1 MAPYTSFLLNGILG
15 EVGGPLVPSN
25 RSVISTPFRQPAK
38 PLPLDLLRNCT
49 KKRFVKPEEEE
60 TAGFGGQTL
69 VVITV
74 SSSVMS
80 WTCRGRTCQ
89 ILNSSR

>member
-1 MAPYTSFLLNGILG
+1 
-15 EVGGPLVPSN
+15 
-25 RSVISTPFRQPAK
+25 RQPAK

-89 ILNSSR
+89 ILNSSRTGDLGRWYLIRQTHEARGDWWFCLSALG